1 MLNDF
6 DLVSAKDGV
15 ENVLGLLCVWYRNA
29 FWERKWRMLF
39 LRVGRWNFTHY
50 ISRKTRHF
58 QLSSHILEFVNKQL
72 SKQHDISMLILL
84 FSCDLG
90 KYVRLKM

>member
-29 FWERKWRMLF
+29 FWERKMAHVVSSCRTLELHTLYF
-39 LRVGRWNFTHY
+39 KEN
-50 ISRKTRHF
+50 SS
-58 QLSSHILEFVNKQL
+58 LSAK
-72 SKQHDISMLILL
+72 
-84 FSCDLG
+84 
-90 KYVRLKM
+90 